1 MKARNRKTGE
11 IVDIISYSQL
21 SAAERW
27 PEIDYVSYIDSK
39 GVEHEK
45 ENLNYYWD
53 FEEVGV
59 DTQDKDSQHW
69 QDIRERAAIAALQGL
84 LANPEL
90 VWHNEDCEERVFIV
104 PRAMKYAEDLVE
116 RLKEE

>member
-11 IVDIISYSQL
+11 IVDIIFYSQL
-21 SAAERW
+21 SEAGRSSQ
-27 PEIDYVSYIDSK
+27 DYVSYIDSE

-53 FEEVGV
+53 FEPI
-59 DTQDKDSQHW
+59 DDIQDKEQHW
-69 QDIRERAAIAALQGL
+69 QNVKERAAIAALQGL

-90 VWHNEDCEERVFIV
+90 VWHNTDCEERVPIV
-104 PRAMKYAEDLVE
+104 PRAIRYANELVE
-116 RLKEE
+116 KLKEK

>member
-11 IVDIISYSQL
+11 IVDIIFYSQI
-21 SAAERW
+21 SATGRSSQ
-27 PEIDYVSYIDSK
+27 DYVSYIDSK

-90 VWHNEDCEERVFIV
+90 VWHNEDCEEKVFIV
-104 PRAMKYAEDLVE
+104 SRAVRYADDLVE

>member
-11 IVDIISYSQL
+11 AVDIIFYSQL
-21 SAAERW
+21 SEAGRSSQ
-27 PEIDYVSYIDSK
+27 DYVSYIDSN

-53 FEEVGV
+53 FEPID
-59 DTQDKDSQHW
+59 DTQDKEQHW
-69 QDIRERAAIAALQGL
+69 QDIRECAAIAALQGL

-90 VWHNEDCEERVFIV
+90 VWHNEDCEEKVFIV
-104 PRAMKYAEDLVE
+104 SRAIRYADKLVG
-116 RLKEE
+116 RLKEK

>member
-11 IVDIISYSQL
+11 IVDIIFYSQL
-21 SAAERW
+21 SAIERSSQ
-27 PEIDYVSYIDSK
+27 DYVSYIDSK

-53 FEEVGV
+53 FEEV

-69 QDIRERAAIAALQGL
+69 QDVRERAAIAALQGL

-90 VWHNEDCEERVFIV
+90 VWNNEDCEEKIFIV
-104 PRAMKYAEDLVE
+104 SRAMKYANDLVE
-116 RLKEE
+116 KLKE

>member
-11 IVDIISYSQL
+11 IVDIIFYSQL
-21 SAAERW
+21 SATGRSSQ
-27 PEIDYVSYIDSK
+27 DYVSYIDSK

-53 FEEVGV
+53 FEEI

-69 QDIRERAAIAALQGL
+69 QDVRERAAIAALQGL

-90 VWHNEDCEERVFIV
+90 VKEDRDYLII
-104 PRAMKYAEDLVE
+104 RAAVCAEKLVE
-116 RLKEE
+116 RLKEEQDEE

>member
-11 IVDIISYSQL
+11 IVDIIFYSQL
-21 SAAERW
+21 SEAGRSSQ
-27 PEIDYVSYIDSK
+27 DYVSYIDSK

-53 FEEVGV
+53 FELID
-59 DTQDKDSQHW
+59 DTQDKEQHW
-69 QDIRERAAIAALQGL
+69 QDVRERAAIAALQGL

-90 VWHNEDCEERVFIV
+90 VWHNEDCEEKVFIV
-104 PRAMKYAEDLVE
+104 SRAMKYANDLVE
-116 RLKEE
+116 KLKEE

>member
-11 IVDIISYSQL
+11 IVDIIFYSQL
-21 SAAERW
+21 SAIERSSQ
-27 PEIDYVSYIDSK
+27 DYVSYIDSK

-53 FEEVGV
+53 FEEV

-69 QDIRERAAIAALQGL
+69 QDVRERAAIAALQGI
-84 LANPEL
+84 LANTKLVDDLDNPGWNAARAVQHADEL
-90 VWHNEDCEERVFIV
+90 I
-104 PRAMKYAEDLVE
+104 KY
-116 RLKEE
+116 LKEE